1 MNENILNCPVCNEA
15 NLSPFLDVK
24 DYFLTGETFSIQ
36 QCVSCGFRFVNPRPG
51 KEEIDR
57 YYQSA
62 EYISHDAEKSDL
74 ISRIYRMVRKISIRG
89 KYAIVNVYCQGGR
102 ILDIGCGTG
111 EFLKY
116 CHAKGFEVNGIE
128 PNEKARA
135 YAGTINSISASEKL
149 DSLSGMHGSFTCIT
163 MWHVLEHI
171 HDLNDLIAEVK
182 KLLSPNGI
190 FIVAVPN
197 SNSWDALHYGKYW
210 AAYDVPRH
218 LYHFT
223 KDTVLKLASKH
234 DLAVLKIYPQKFD
247 AYYVSMLSE
256 KYMTGKVN
264 YFNFILKG
272 FWSNI
277 RAWKHNSGHSSLIF
291 VLSAKNA

>member
-1 MNENILNCPVCNEA
+1 
-15 NLSPFLDVK
+15 
-24 DYFLTGETFSIQ
+24 
-36 QCVSCGFRFVNPRPG
+36 
-51 KEEIDR
+51 
-57 YYQSA
+57 
-62 EYISHDAEKSDL
+62 
-74 ISRIYRMVRKISIRG
+74 MVRKISIRG
-89 KYAIVNVYCQGGR
+89 KYAIVRCYCKSGQ

-116 CHAKGFEVNGIE
+116 CHSNGFEVKGIE

-135 YAGTINSISASEKL
+135 YARTVNSIDVSEKP
-149 DSLSGMHGSFTCIT
+149 DSLSAMHGSFTCIT

-171 HDLNDLIAEVK
+171 HDLNEMIVEVK

-223 KDTVLKLASKH
+223 KDTVLKLASRH
-234 DLAVLKIYPQKFD
+234 DLEVRKIYPQKFD

-256 KYMTGKVN
+256 KYRTGNTN
-264 YFNFILKG
+264 YFNFILNG

-277 RAWKHNSGHSSLIF
+277 LARKHNSGHSSLIF
-291 VLSAKNA
+291 VLSAKKA